1 MLFNARSFFILL
13 LLSVQSPLRATLP
26 ELSSIEPIEYDE
38 KSQRLIAKNDAQLQL
53 DQIRVKADRIT
64 YYREYSLADAAGR
77 VEVSTKGIR
86 LLAERLSYD
95 AENKEFA
102 LDNVRTGYWPYHLS
116 ASVQVALKMILTL
129 VKRLF
134 FTAHLV
140 V

>member
-26 ELSSIEPIEYDE
+26 ELSSIDPIEYDE
-38 KSQRLIAKNDAQLQL
+38 KAQRLIAKNDAQLQL

-86 LLAERLSYD
+86 LLAERFSYD

-102 LDNVRTGYWPYHLS
+102 LDTGP
-116 ASVQVALKMILTL
+116 II
-129 VKRLF
+129 
-134 FTAHLV
+134 
-140 V
+140 